1 MTVKYAVQ
9 SHVHD
14 VIEWRSSGNG
24 NTIRRRKSNFTAERS
39 LAGRELDT
47 PRAPPQR
54 PAMPCQSHAPLA
66 RGEVLILI
74 PRASARRSISTLLTI
89 APLLDAQW
97 CEVKSTGC
105 ADLCTKP
112 TQCIHKSASRHG
124 QIPVITPSPRARS
137 EWLKSQRN
145 AACRIS
151 TPLRSHAAAMHATA
165 CSNTSG
171 SLLRPAE

>member
-97 CEVKSTGC
+97 CEVM
-105 ADLCTKP
+105 
-112 TQCIHKSASRHG
+112 HVSRALVA
-124 QIPVITPSPRARS
+124 QTFALSR
-137 EWLKSQRN
+137 RN
-145 AACRIS
+145 AFTKAHPG
-151 TPLRSHAAAMHATA
+151 TGKYL
-165 CSNTSG
+165 
-171 SLLRPAE
+171 